1 MSLILEALRKS
12 EAERRRGDAPD
23 LRVELPPPVPPKRR
37 VAPTAWIAGG
47 ALLAAIALA
56 ILWPRDGRHD
66 AAQHDRSADAAAD
79 MPASAT
85 PRASADGDAA
95 GTARAAA
102 AGSIAAVGPG
112 QDRLDGGFPTV
123 ERIQAPDAAPAP
135 EPAPDLPLAPPPMAT
150 RAAEEAA
157 AAAAAASG
165 NTGNTANTASTASTA
180 STERTGRI
188 QATRPTDVAGTA
200 NITGGDAPT
209 AAPPPAGRGALRITG
224 LSSSQRE
231 RLPELKL
238 SLHMWNEDP
247 ARRFAVIDGQRRVE
261 GDRLGDATITAID
274 RDGVLLD
281 LDGQAVRVPLP

>member
-23 LRVELPPPVPPKRR
+23 LRVELPPPAPPKRR

-165 NTGNTANTASTASTA
+165 NTGNTASTA
-180 STERTGRI
+180 STERAGRI

-200 NITGGDAPT
+200 NITDGDAPT
-209 AAPPPAGRGALRITG
+209 AAPPPAGRGALRIAG

-261 GDRLGDATITAID
+261 GDRLGDATIVAID

>member
-47 ALLAAIALA
+47 ALLAAIALVA
-56 ILWPRDGRHD
+56 LWPRDGRQD
-66 AAQHDRSADAAAD
+66 AAERDRAVTAATASADT
-79 MPASAT
+79 PASSAT
-85 PRASADGDAA
+85 SRDSPDGDAA
-95 GTARAAA
+95 DTNRVAGTGYAA
-102 AGSIAAVGPG
+102 AGGPG
-112 QDRLDGGFPTV
+112 PDRLDGGFPTV

-157 AAAAAASG
+157 AAAASG
-165 NTGNTANTASTASTA
+165 NTGNT
-180 STERTGRI
+180 ERTGRTE
-188 QATRPTDVAGTA
+188 ATRPVDVATA
-200 NITGGDAPT
+200 ADIRGADAPT
-209 AAPPPAGRGALRITG
+209 AVAPPTDQGALRIAG

-231 RLPELKL
+231 RLPGLKL

>member
-23 LRVELPPPVPPKRR
+23 LRVELPPPAPPKRR
-37 VAPTAWIAGG
+37 LAPLVSIVAGT
-47 ALLAAIALA
+47 LLAAIALVA
-56 ILWPRDGRHD
+56 LWPRDGRQD
-66 AAQHDRSADAAAD
+66 AAERDRAATAATAATDTPAAA
-79 MPASAT
+79 ST
-85 PRASADGDAA
+85 PRDSADGDAA
-95 GTARAAA
+95 GTAVAPRAGNVAPGA
-102 AGSIAAVGPG
+102 QG

-157 AAAAAASG
+157 AAAASEDSG
-165 NTGNTANTASTASTA
+165 NTGRSGR
-180 STERTGRI
+180 TE
-188 QATRPTDVAGTA
+188 ATRPADVAAADIRGA
-200 NITGGDAPT
+200 DAPT
-209 AAPPPAGRGALRITG
+209 AVAPPTGQGALRIAG

-261 GDRLGDATITAID
+261 GDRLGDATIVAID

>member
-12 EAERRRGDAPD
+12 EAERRRGDTPD
-23 LRVELPPPVPPKRR
+23 LRVELPPPAPPKRR
-37 VAPTAWIAGG
+37 LAPLAWIVAGT
-47 ALLAAIALA
+47 LLAAIALVA
-56 ILWPRDGRHD
+56 LWPRDGRQ
-66 AAQHDRSADAAAD
+66 AAAEHDRSADAAAD
-79 MPASAT
+79 TPASAT
-85 PRASADGDAA
+85 PRASVDGDAA
-95 GTARAAA
+95 DTARAAA
-102 AGSIAAVGPG
+102 AGSTAAVRPR
-112 QDRLDGGFPTV
+112 QDRLDGGFPAV
-123 ERIQAPDAAPAP
+123 ERIQVPDAAPAP
-135 EPAPDLPLAPPPMAT
+135 DPAPDLPLAPPPMAT

-165 NTGNTANTASTASTA
+165 NTGNTASTA
-180 STERTGRI
+180 STERAGRI

-200 NITGGDAPT
+200 NITDGDAPT
-209 AAPPPAGRGALRITG
+209 AAPPPAGQGALRIAG

-261 GDRLGDATITAID
+261 GDRLGDAAITAID

>member
-23 LRVELPPPVPPKRR
+23 LRVELPPPAPPKRR
-37 VAPTAWIAGG
+37 LAPLAWIVAGT
-47 ALLAAIALA
+47 LLAAIALVA
-56 ILWPRDGRHD
+56 LWPRDGRQD
-66 AAQHDRSADAAAD
+66 AAERDRAVTAATDRPAAA
-79 MPASAT
+79 ST
-85 PRASADGDAA
+85 PRDSADGDAA
-95 GTARAAA
+95 GTAVAPRAGNVA
-102 AGSIAAVGPG
+102 PG
-112 QDRLDGGFPTV
+112 AQEQDRLDGGFPTV

-135 EPAPDLPLAPPPMAT
+135 GPAPDLPLAPPPMAT

-157 AAAAAASG
+157 A
-165 NTGNTANTASTASTA
+165 
-180 STERTGRI
+180 
-188 QATRPTDVAGTA
+188 D
-200 NITGGDAPT
+200 ITGADAPT
-209 AAPPPAGRGALRITG
+209 AVAPPTGGQGALRIAG

-261 GDRLGDATITAID
+261 GDRLGDATIVAID

-281 LDGQAVRVPLP
+281 LDRQAVRVPLP

>member
-12 EAERRRGDAPD
+12 EAERRRGDAPG
-23 LRVELPPPVPPKRR
+23 LRVELPPPAPPKRR
-37 VAPTAWIAGG
+37 IAPLAWIAGG
-47 ALLAAIALA
+47 TLLAAIVLVA
-56 ILWPRDGRHD
+56 LWPRDGSHD
-66 AAQHDRSADAAAD
+66 AVERERAAAAAADTATAASTPEDAADGDATDAADAAA
-79 MPASAT
+79 
-85 PRASADGDAA
+85 PRAGSAAPG
-95 GTARAAA
+95 R
-102 AGSIAAVGPG
+102 PG

-157 AAAAAASG
+157 AAAASG
-165 NTGNTANTASTASTA
+165 NTGNTGNTG
-180 STERTGRI
+180 RTGRTE
-188 QATRPTDVAGTA
+188 ATRPANVADTA
-200 NITGGDAPT
+200 DITRADAPP
-209 AAPPPAGRGALRITG
+209 AVAPPADRGALRIAG

-261 GDRLGDATITAID
+261 GDRLGDATIVAID